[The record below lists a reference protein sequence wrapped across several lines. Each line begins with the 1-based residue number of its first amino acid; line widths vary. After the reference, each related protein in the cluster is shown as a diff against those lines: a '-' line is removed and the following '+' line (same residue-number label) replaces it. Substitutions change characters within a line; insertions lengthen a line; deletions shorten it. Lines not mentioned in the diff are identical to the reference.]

1 MAGESFTRNK
11 EGFRFDF
18 GGFKTN
24 DVADAFPPNKYP
36 LAVNIRGY
44 ADHSI
49 RTRPGQA
56 KIFQAGANPITDL
69 NTYTVEGTDNKP
81 RLLARDTADA
91 IWLDTGAQV
100 GTLTPGGLGASM
112 IPFRPN
118 ASPQPYMYVANGADY
133 QKFSAPN
140 PTVVASKVGIAE
152 PQTPCEAGPAAQDF
166 VEILSPGNTWNTG

>member
-36 LAVNIRGY
+36 LAVIIRGY

-56 KIFQAGANPITDL
+56 KIFQAGANP
-69 NTYTVEGTDNKP
+69 
-81 RLLARDTADA
+81 LL
-91 IWLDTGAQV
+91 I
-100 GTLTPGGLGASM
+100 
-112 IPFRPN
+112 
-118 ASPQPYMYVANGADY
+118 
-133 QKFSAPN
+133 
-140 PTVVASKVGIAE
+140 
-152 PQTPCEAGPAAQDF
+152 
-166 VEILSPGNTWNTG
+166 